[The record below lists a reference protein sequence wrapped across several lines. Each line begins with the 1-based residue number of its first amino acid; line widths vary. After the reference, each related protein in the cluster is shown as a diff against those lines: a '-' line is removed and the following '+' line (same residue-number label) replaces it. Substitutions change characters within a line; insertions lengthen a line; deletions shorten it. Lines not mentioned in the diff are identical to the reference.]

1 MRSISKLVRVS
12 KAARVER
19 YEHCVSIQ
27 GSADYTQQINLE
39 NLRSSGRVDG
49 SIKGLSR
56 QSLSRLRT
64 AIASTAHTSGDYR
77 VYGVSITVPYNG
89 YTPQNECAELWR
101 TFTNHIGRVLDL
113 WHIGIIYRVE
123 LQERKVAHW
132 HALVYLPSN
141 LDADPILAWST
152 MLRGFSD
159 VSPSVVLKGVI
170 SKKNGKPM
178 IDVGGALD
186 DFVAYRHYYLL
197 SILRLHWIK
206 AVCNYNGAT
215 PTATDARSC
224 ACGGSA
230 SRLIKSF
237 DYCFNVICL
246 DGVKSGISYL
256 ASHTSKHKQEQLGWT
271 GKQWGY
277 LGRKWLVSSPPVDI
291 VPAEYC
297 SDRSLRI
304 VAYRYIRKWARRNAF
319 GSDWRVLRVRRS
331 ILSDGFT
338 LHSGLSVLN
347 TRSLFLFGRTSDVV
361 VLAFE
366 LARRTLY
373 GGSVAASPASLPS

>member
-12 KAARVER
+12 KAARVEK

-27 GSADYTQQINLE
+27 GSANYTQSINLD

-77 VYGVSITVPYNG
+77 VYGACITVPLSG
-89 YTPQNECAELWR
+89 ITQEDCAEIWR
-101 TFTNHIGRVLDL
+101 TFTHHLGRVLDL

-123 LQERKVAHW
+123 LQQRRAAHW
-132 HALVYLPSN
+132 HMMVYLPSN

-159 VSPSVVLKGVI
+159 VSPSVILKDTK
-170 SKKNGKPM
+170 SKKTGRPM
-178 IDVGGALD
+178 IDVGCALD

-230 SRLIKSF
+230 SRLISTF

-246 DGVKSGISYL
+246 DGVKSGIAYL

-271 GKQWGY
+271 GKQWGF

-297 SDRSLRI
+297 SDRSVRI

-319 GSDWRVLRVRRS
+319 GSDWRVVRVRRS

-347 TRSLFLFGRTSDVV
+347 TRSLFLFGPASGVV
-361 VLAFE
+361 GLSFE
-366 LARRTLY
+366 LARKTLY
-373 GGSVAASPASLPS
+373 GVPAAPSPVQLPS

>member
-12 KAARVER
+12 KAARVEK

-27 GSADYTQQINLE
+27 GAANYTQSINLD

-56 QSLSRLRT
+56 QSLSRLRS

-77 VYGVSITVPYNG
+77 VYGACITVPLSG
-89 YTPQNECAELWR
+89 ITQEDCAVIWR
-101 TFTNHIGRVLDL
+101 TFTHNIGRVLDL

-123 LQERKVAHW
+123 LQQRRAAHW
-132 HALVYLPSN
+132 HMMVYLPSN
-141 LDADPILAWST
+141 IDGDPLTGWMSL
-152 MLRGFSD
+152 LRGFAE
-159 VSPSVVLKGVI
+159 VSPSVVLTK
-170 SKKNGKPM
+170 STAAGKPM
-178 IDVGGALD
+178 IDVGDSVGD
-186 DFVAYRHYYLL
+186 PIAYRHYYLL

-206 AVCNYNGAT
+206 SVCIYKSAT
-215 PTATDARSC
+215 PTPTDANGC
-224 ACGGSA
+224 ACGGSV
-230 SRLIKSF
+230 SRPIHTF

-246 DGVKSGISYL
+246 DGVKSGIAYL

-271 GKQWGY
+271 GKQWGF

-297 SDRSLRI
+297 SDRSVRI

-319 GSDWRVLRVRRS
+319 GSDWRVVRVRRS

-347 TRSLFLFGRTSDVV
+347 TRSLFLFGPASGVV
-361 VLAFE
+361 GLSFE

-373 GGSVAASPASLPS
+373 GGSVAASLPS